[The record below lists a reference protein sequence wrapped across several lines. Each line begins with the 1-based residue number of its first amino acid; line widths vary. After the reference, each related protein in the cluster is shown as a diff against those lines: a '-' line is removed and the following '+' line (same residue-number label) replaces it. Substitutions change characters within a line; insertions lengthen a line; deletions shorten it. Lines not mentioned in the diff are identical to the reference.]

1 MFNLEE
7 TACRFIKS
15 YVAAGLPGAQGAVAG
30 ILGLVKCRGIDGN
43 SRQVTHALIGIS
55 YLNAEPSLVIE
66 GEHDMVSDVLGA
78 VDDGD
83 ARRIGI
89 AAVIHVDVIDE

>member
-30 ILGLVKCRGIDGN
+30 TGAAGLLAHLQILLAGK
-43 SRQVTHALIGIS
+43 LIG
-55 YLNAEPSLVIE
+55 
-66 GEHDMVSDVLGA
+66 
-78 VDDGD
+78 
-83 ARRIGI
+83 
-89 AAVIHVDVIDE
+89 